1 MTESMISGWLN
12 YEDDTNFKADM
23 YILDT
28 GL

>member
-1 MTESMISGWLN
+1 MTESMISGWLD